1 MENDENK
8 DLLLEEISEYYS
20 SEATDD
26 DIIAEQPEN
35 EPEPKIITANHT
47 DDEEDEQP
55 EDSEN
60 TDEYDESDNNADCS
74 GNSKMFF
81 IISAAV
87 ALSVLLSVFFAGILS
102 YKDEEDINYRFS
114 HIQTSSKKY
123 SNAQERINLVNDEI
137 TALEDEIAEKQAELN
152 TITEYE
158 SNTGTIK
165 SKQNSLSAELK
176 ELQNTVKNKEK
187 VLSDLENSIK
197 KKMPSIITLTPGLY
211 TVGENLFSGSYNAV
225 GDGSIVVSSANGGA
239 ILNTSLTSD
248 AVSFTLE
255 DGNIVKLET
264 KAVFNRIQ

>member
-47 DDEEDEQP
+47 DDEDEQP
-55 EDSEN
+55 EDAEN

-81 IISAAV
+81 IVSAAV

-114 HIQTSSKKY
+114 HIQTSSTISSHETYWPILITKTSASFLIL
-123 SNAQERINLVNDEI
+123 SNKGLSTRLYCWII
-137 TALEDEIAEKQAELN
+137 P
-152 TITEYE
+152 
-158 SNTGTIK
+158 
-165 SKQNSLSAELK
+165 SLYFFS
-176 ELQNTVKNKEK
+176 
-187 VLSDLENSIK
+187 
-197 KKMPSIITLTPGLY
+197 TLGL
-211 TVGENLFSGSYNAV
+211 
-225 GDGSIVVSSANGGA
+225 
-239 ILNTSLTSD
+239 
-248 AVSFTLE
+248 
-255 DGNIVKLET
+255 
-264 KAVFNRIQ
+264 